1 MSSDIS
7 DECWR
12 PGWRIVIIGAGPGG
26 VSAAL
31 AFHRRGFDVRLYE
44 RASEPRPLGGGVLLS
59 VPVLAI
65 LRYYGVDVTE
75 FGSHTL
81 TEFRNNKGRLRA
93 ALETRS
99 NRAALANRFTGQ

>member
-1 MSSDIS
+1 MVYPQH
-7 DECWR
+7 WHF
-12 PGWRIVIIGAGPGG
+12 IGAALTFGYTNARLNPGRW
-26 VSAAL
+26 AA
-31 AFHRRGFDVRLYE
+31 
-44 RASEPRPLGGGVLLS
+44 GVLLS